1 MVAHSDEKNH
11 TFRGQPMEH
20 YKYLIVGGGMAA
32 DSAVRGIRELDSSG
46 SIGLISAETVGPYDR
61 PPLSKGLWKGKDPE
75 GIWRKTADVAGVKL
89 HLGATAARIDMAQRQ
104 LVDRE
109 GRQYSYEK
117 LLLATGG
124 SPRRLP
130 FGEESIIYFRT
141 LDDYR
146 RLRAL
151 TEKGDRFAVIGGGF
165 IGSEIAAALAMN
177 GKQVVM
183 VFPETGIGALAFPAD
198 LSASVTRFFRDKG
211 IELLAG
217 STVEGLDAEQG
228 SLMLHLSGHDPIK
241 VQGVIAGIGIIP
253 NVDLARNANLEISD
267 GIMVD
272 ELLQTSAPN
281 VYAAGDV
288 ARFFNPA
295 LNKRL
300 RVEHEDNA
308 NTMGHAAG
316 RNMAGA
322 LEPYTHLP
330 FFYSDLF
337 ELGYEAVG
345 EIDARLQTV
354 SKWKEPFREGIVYY
368 LHDGTVRGVL
378 LWNVWEKVEKARAL
392 ISEGHTFTLAEL
404 GAAIPI

>member
-1 MVAHSDEKNH
+1 
-11 TFRGQPMEH
+11 MEH
-20 YKYLIVGGGMAA
+20 YKYLIVGGGMTA
-32 DSAVRGIRELDSSG
+32 DSAVRGLRELDSSG
-46 SIGLISAETVGPYDR
+46 SIGLISAETIGPYDR
-61 PPLSKGLWKGKDPE
+61 PPLSKALWKGKGLE
-75 GIWRKTADVAGVKL
+75 SIWRKTADVAGVKL
-89 HLGATAARIDMAQRQ
+89 HLGTTAARIDVKARQ
-104 LVDRE
+104 VLDRE
-109 GRQYSYEK
+109 DAAYSYEK

-130 FGEESIIYFRT
+130 FGEGSIIYFRT
-141 LDDYR
+141 LNDYQ
-146 RLRAL
+146 RLRTL
-151 TEKGDRFAVIGGGF
+151 TGEGDRFAVIGGGF

-183 VFPETGIGALAFPAD
+183 IFPEAGIGALAFPAD
-198 LSASVTRFFRDKG
+198 LSASVTRFFREKG
-211 IELLAG
+211 VEVLVG
-217 STVEGLDAEQG
+217 SAVGGLDDERDAPV
-228 SLMLHLSGHDPIK
+228 LRLSGHDPIK
-241 VQGVIAGIGIIP
+241 SQGVIAGIGIIP
-253 NVDLARNANLEISD
+253 NVDLARDANLEISD

-288 ARFFNPA
+288 ARVFNPA

-322 LEPYTHLP
+322 SEPYSHLP
-330 FFYSDLF
+330 FFYSDVF

-368 LHDGTVRGVL
+368 LRAGTVRGVL

-404 GAAIPI
+404 DGAIPI

>member
-1 MVAHSDEKNH
+1 
-11 TFRGQPMEH
+11 MEH
-20 YKYLIVGGGMAA
+20 YKYLIVGGGMTA

-46 SIGLISAETVGPYDR
+46 SIALISAETVGPYDR
-61 PPLSKGLWKGKDPE
+61 PPLSKALWKGKDLE
-75 GIWRKTADVAGVKL
+75 SIWRKTADVAGVKL
-89 HLGATAARIDMAQRQ
+89 HLGTTAARIDVAQRQ

-109 GRQYSYEK
+109 GGHYSYEK

-146 RLRAL
+146 RLR
-151 TEKGDRFAVIGGGF
+151 TWTGEGNRFAVIGGGF

-177 GKQVVM
+177 GKHVVM
-183 VFPETGIGALAFPAD
+183 VFPEPGIPALAFPAD
-198 LSASVTRFFRDKG
+198 LSASVTRFFREKG
-211 IELLAG
+211 VEVLAG
-217 STVEGLDAEQG
+217 GTVKGLDAEQG
-228 SLMLHLSGHDPIK
+228 GLMLHLSGHDPIK

-253 NVDLARNANLEISD
+253 NVDLARDANLEISD

-322 LEPYTHLP
+322 SEPYTHLP

-337 ELGYEAVG
+337 ELGYEAIG

-354 SKWKEPFREGIVYY
+354 SKWKEPFREGIVYF
-368 LHDGTVRGVL
+368 LRAGTVRGVL
-378 LWNVWEKVEKARAL
+378 LWNVWEKLEKARAL

-404 GAAIPI
+404 DGAIPI